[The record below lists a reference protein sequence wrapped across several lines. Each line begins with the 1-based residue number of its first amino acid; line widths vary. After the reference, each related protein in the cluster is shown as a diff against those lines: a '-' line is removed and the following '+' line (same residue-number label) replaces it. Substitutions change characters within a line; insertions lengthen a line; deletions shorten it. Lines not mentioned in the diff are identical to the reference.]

1 MIKIW
6 FDDFWIGFDNFQP
19 LCSMKNLEK
28 LNKFY
33 DTYSMGNNSSS
44 TI

>member
-1 MIKIW
+1 MIHRKSEI
-6 FDDFWIGFDNFQP
+6 FQP

-28 LNKFY
+28 SNKVY
-33 DTYSMGNNSSS
+33 DTYSMGNNSPS

>member
-1 MIKIW
+1 MIYILW
-6 FDDFWIGFDNFQP
+6 CTIRPEQFI
-19 LCSMKNLEK
+19 MKNLEK
-28 LNKFY
+28 SNKFY